1 MYANYVMMKG
11 WAMNHDWNFEP
22 DDDEC
27 ETCGSEGLDECICG
41 DTHEPD
47 TIDEYLGE

>member
-1 MYANYVMMKG
+1 
-11 WAMNHDWNFEP
+11 MNPDWNLEP
-22 DDDEC
+22 NDADEC
-27 ETCGSEGLDECICG
+27 ETCGEQGDDECNCA

>member
-1 MYANYVMMKG
+1 
-11 WAMNHDWNFEP
+11 MNPDWNLEP